1 LINGEKVLVNKYM
14 FDKFIF
20 LFFFLIF
27 SSCGNQGKSLK
38 VDNELKFNYKAQVNL
53 YSIYEKKVIKKF
65 YNFSYHEYL
74 ARNNINRLCLDYI
87 KINKLDNMR
96 CIYMGT
102 KYTEK
107 LLAVLD

>member
-1 LINGEKVLVNKYM
+1 M

-96 CIYMGT
+96 CIYIGT
-102 KYTEK
+102 KYTDK